1 MLTASEEQK
10 EELEKRI
17 RKLKEDERDRANELE
32 RQGIEDRRN
41 NEAELQRLRRKH
53 EVSIPSFFRDL
64 NSGLRSGL
72 GTMMLTCYFLQE
84 SERQREK
91 AESEQRNRIAA
102 EAKAGKRKGKAA
114 AKQEA
119 AAEAKV
125 TTPHSALLDP

>member
-53 EVSIPSFFRDL
+53 EVSIPSFPRDL

-72 GTMMLTCYFLQE
+72 GTMMLTCLF
-84 SERQREK
+84 S
-91 AESEQRNRIAA
+91 
-102 EAKAGKRKGKAA
+102 AG
-114 AKQEA
+114 E
-119 AAEAKV
+119 
-125 TTPHSALLDP
+125 